1 MMDRRVRILDKT
13 FEQTFSPEEIRKR
26 VGEAAVA
33 VSRDLRGKDPV
44 FVCILNGSFVFAAD
58 LLRSLDFPARVS
70 FVKMASYCGT
80 ASTGRVDELIGLS
93 EDLEGKTVVIV
104 EDIIDTGLTMQRML
118 RLLAGYHPAE
128 VHIAALFLKPGN
140 LKVDLQVDYPLFC
153 IPNDF
158 IVGYGLDYESY
169 GRNLPGIYTLTNE

>member
-26 VGEAAVA
+26 VEKAAVA

-93 EDLEGKTVVIV
+93 EELEGKTVVIV
-104 EDIIDTGLTMQRML
+104 EDIIDSGRTLHYLIPVLKQRNPESI
-118 RLLAGYHPAE
+118 RLFGSFFK
-128 VHIAALFLKPGN
+128 IA
-140 LKVDLQVDYPLFC
+140 
-153 IPNDF
+153 
-158 IVGYGLDYESY
+158 
-169 GRNLPGIYTLTNE
+169 